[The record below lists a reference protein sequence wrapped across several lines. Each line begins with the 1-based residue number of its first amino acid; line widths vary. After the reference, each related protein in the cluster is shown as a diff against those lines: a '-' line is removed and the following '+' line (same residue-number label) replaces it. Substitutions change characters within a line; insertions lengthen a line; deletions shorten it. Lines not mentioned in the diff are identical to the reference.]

1 VLCLALVAT
10 AAACGD
16 ESDTSA
22 EAPRAGTT
30 QAATGQFSLPTPP
43 PQTGRPIRGIRCDQ
57 QEFSTSHVH
66 GSLQIVIDGGSVPV
80 PADIGIDQTRQ
91 CLYWLHTH
99 ADRGVMHV
107 EAPVEKTFTL
117 ADFFAVWGQELSR
130 DSLLGKATEVR
141 AWVDGQPYDGDPTDI
156 EIIDRRSIVLA
167 DAPVDLATL
176 PPPDFSEIE
185 GS

>member
-1 VLCLALVAT
+1 
-10 AAACGD
+10 
-16 ESDTSA
+16 
-22 EAPRAGTT
+22 
-30 QAATGQFSLPTPP
+30 
-43 PQTGRPIRGIRCDQ
+43 
-57 QEFSTSHVH
+57 
-66 GSLQIVIDGGSVPV
+66 V
-80 PADIGIDQTRQ
+80 PADIGIDETRR